1 MPRAKQPRQSKGQQR
16 LRVGKHR
23 HAVKRFRGRRAR
35 GKETVSRVY
44 SERFETKA
52 ISPMVAYKPYETEQ
66 LISGEST
73 AIYAMKYDPKTNLL
87 WITFWG
93 YKQRYVGSTYVYYRV
108 PYNLWVALNEAS
120 SKGRFFYFN
129 IRSRFSYTQ
138 VK

>member
-1 MPRAKQPRQSKGQQR
+1 MPHAKHKSHQSHLK
-16 LRVGKHR
+16 VSKHR
-23 HAVKRFRGRRAR
+23 HIIQRFRGRRAR
-35 GKETVSRVY
+35 GLETVSRVY

-66 LISGEST
+66 LVSGEST

-93 YKQRYVGSTYVYYRV
+93 YQQRYVGSTYVYYRV
-108 PYNLWVALNEAS
+108 PYEIWVALNEAS
-120 SKGRFFYFN
+120 SKGRFFYYN
-129 IRSRFSYTQ
+129 IRSNYTYSR